1 MIHPERYGLTN
12 PKTSDMLKRYG
23 LSTPPQRPPAPEA
36 IGAPAT
42 EAVTDGIFEE
52 EADQNPEAAIRSYQA
67 VISGFDSQRANVA
80 NAIFRLGECYRKL
93 GRMEE
98 AKVQYAR
105 ILREFTDLT
114 QLAQSSQR
122 YLAMPTPRPRAGG
135 YGGGFSTGYPGGG
148 GNTITSTQDRL
159 RQILVRPSSTPPVYS
174 VQGNPAKERE
184 LLTQEIAL
192 VEQQILIVKKQIEN
206 GTAAPEQLI
215 PLQREILKLQRQMAA
230 LESVPEPAGA
240 ERPRTPEAALP
251 KTSSLI
257 GQSVEDPGDKT
268 AMLKR
273 RLDLAQ
279 SETMSAESK
288 FLGTRTLLQMVRES
302 DPANLSEKAAVDPR
316 YRELKKEYENSVL
329 DKNPAATEKANR
341 RLSIWVKS
349 IYLPELEAAVK
360 ATSAEVNTWQNQCES
375 LTAELKDRQKE
386 EEKRKQPAGGH
397 F

>member
-1 MIHPERYGLTN
+1 LRERYGPPSPIT
-12 PKTSDMLKRYG
+12 
-23 LSTPPQRPPAPEA
+23 PQRPPAPEA

-42 EAVTDGIFEE
+42 ATVTTGIFEE

-114 QLAQSSQR
+114 RLVQISQQHLAT
-122 YLAMPTPRPRAGG
+122 PTPRPRPGG
-135 YGGGFSTGYPGGG
+135 YGAGYSTGYPGAGG
-148 GNTITSTQDRL
+148 TTITPGQEGFTWVRK
-159 RQILVRPSSTPPVYS
+159 ILVPATSSTPPVYS
-174 VQGNPAKERE
+174 VQRTTTKEGE
-184 LLTQEIAL
+184 LLALEIAL
-192 VEQQILIVKKQIEN
+192 VEQQILIVKKQIGN
-206 GTAAPEQLI
+206 GMAAPEQLI

-230 LESVPEPAGA
+230 LESVPETATA

-273 RLDLAQ
+273 QLGMAQ
-279 SETMSAESK
+279 SERMDAENRQIR
-288 FLGTRTLLQMVRES
+288 TQTLLRMVKES
-302 DPANLSEKAAVDPR
+302 DPVNLPEKAAVDPR
-316 YRELKKEYENSVL
+316 YQELKKEYEKSVL
-329 DKNPAATEKANR
+329 AEDKAATEKASQ

-349 IYLPELEAAVK
+349 IYLPELEAAEK
-360 ATSAEVNTWQNQCES
+360 ATSTEVDTWQRHVDAN
-375 LTAELKDRQKE
+375 ANKLKDQQQE
-386 EEKRKQPAGGH
+386 EEKRKQPATGR

>member
-1 MIHPERYGLTN
+1 MP
-12 PKTSDMLKRYG
+12 
-23 LSTPPQRPPAPEA
+23 PEA
-36 IGAPAT
+36 PAG
-42 EAVTDGIFEE
+42 EAVTTGVFEE
-52 EADQNPEAAIRSYQA
+52 EADQNPEAAIRSYQV
-67 VISGFDSQRANVA
+67 VINGFDSQRANVA

-114 QLAQSSQR
+114 RLVQISQQHLAT
-122 YLAMPTPRPRAGG
+122 PTPRPRPGG

-184 LLTQEIAL
+184 LLAQEIAL

-230 LESVPEPAGA
+230 LESVPETAAA

-257 GQSVEDPGDKT
+257 GQSIEDPGDKT

-273 RLDLAQ
+273 QLGMAQ
-279 SETMSAESK
+279 SERMDAENRQIR
-288 FLGTRTLLQMVRES
+288 TQTLLRMVKES
-302 DPANLSEKAAVDPR
+302 DPVNLPEKAAADPR
-316 YRELKKEYENSVL
+316 YQGLKKDYEKSVL
-329 DKNPAATEKANR
+329 AEDKAATEKTSQ

-349 IYLPELEAAVK
+349 IYLPELEAAEK
-360 ATSAEVNTWQNQCES
+360 ATSTEVDTWRKYVDAYAKYVDANANK
-375 LTAELKDRQKE
+375 LKELQQA
-386 EEKRKQPAGGH
+386 EEKRKQPAAGR